1 MFPVKLFSR
10 VRGMTWNISTEKITS
25 SAVRHCY
32 RFHFHILQNSSSAFS
47 RFFLLCEWIWKC
59 YQRWLWCCVLILMK
73 LLQEQQ
79 LVLVSPVG
87 IWAESP
93 HSANTASKHLSV
105 LQSAKVRHHFTWLQ
119 KLLEVKYIAED
130 NLLGSRGVWL
140 LSGQHF
146 CWARLEILLAAPRPH
161 ACPDVLVPIS
171 LGAAVPAHSIVAP
184 LDLVFHKCL
193 LM

>member
-73 LLQEQQ
+73 LLQKQQ

-93 HSANTASKHLSV
+93 HSASTASKHLSV
-105 LQSAKVRHHFTWLQ
+105 LRSAKVRHHFTWLQ
-119 KLLEVKYIAED
+119 KLLEVKIHC
-130 NLLGSRGVWL
+130 RGQYPRKQRCVASERAALL
-140 LSGQHF
+140 LSSAGNPACSPQTSRVSR
-146 CWARLEILLAAPRPH
+146 CARTHLFGCCC
-161 ACPDVLVPIS
+161 ACPQHCCPSRSGLS
-171 LGAAVPAHSIVAP
+171 
-184 LDLVFHKCL
+184 
-193 LM
+193 